1 MNEPT
6 NPVEAYG
13 SFGYDKM
20 SLDELN
26 DERLRLSDK
35 LRELTTIPKRSFGEN
50 VQLGETCRRIMV
62 QQFYARQLA
71 Q

>member
-1 MNEPT
+1 MTEPQ

-13 SFGYDKM
+13 SFGYDKL

-26 DERLRLSDK
+26 DERLRLSDQ
-35 LRELTTIPKRSFGEN
+35 LRALCAIEKRSFEQN
-50 VQLGETCRRIMV
+50 RQLGETCRRIMV
-62 QQFYARQLA
+62 QQFYAKQLA